1 MQDMIAM
8 CGPLIALVNKEVQ
21 RDMKCYVRTTAD
33 LSIENILAQMH
44 LHFRLA
50 VGLLEDDFR
59 WQRRHLLAMH
69 QARGS
74 CRHSRRGRDPSPRT
88 GADCRSA
95 RARAGRRSTED
106 PASRGAHGARRRRA
120 EGKPTCRSPP
130 GFHRACQHRGA
141 SERDDTQEK
150 DARKAGVATSHAASN
165 RGLGPGARATCL
177 GWVRNEASTAPDAVG
192 IGSGVGAA
200 VVGSAGAARVA
211 CSKHGM
217 GLAQTASR
225 AAATGRPWR
234 LCGSQAGLLFLG
246 RPRSRRTHGLAPV
259 GRSRLRALVGRQRR
273 RGRQL
278 LFPNRPRSS

>member
-1 MQDMIAM
+1 MRRVVKHESGDKSLIVSCRRKTASCLTQDLESFILQDMIAM

-120 EGKPTCRSPP
+120 EGKPT
-130 GFHRACQHRGA
+130 
-141 SERDDTQEK
+141 
-150 DARKAGVATSHAASN
+150 
-165 RGLGPGARATCL
+165 
-177 GWVRNEASTAPDAVG
+177 
-192 IGSGVGAA
+192 
-200 VVGSAGAARVA
+200 
-211 CSKHGM
+211 
-217 GLAQTASR
+217 
-225 AAATGRPWR
+225 
-234 LCGSQAGLLFLG
+234 
-246 RPRSRRTHGLAPV
+246 
-259 GRSRLRALVGRQRR
+259 
-273 RGRQL
+273 
-278 LFPNRPRSS
+278 